1 MTTAEAQL
9 AEYRPALRKRILIS
23 SGMLHGARTV
33 HLIKDADSGRSF
45 EVGVKEYFLISRM
58 DGTRS
63 LEAIGADYAQ
73 EYGRRLGDT
82 NWQRILG
89 MLGSRGLL
97 QGTERASVTS
107 MSAGARSRK
116 RRKHARNSF
125 MRGDRRLVTDADATT
140 ARLHRATRFLLSPYA
155 MVPMLLMVAG
165 MEVVMLLH
173 LGEFVL
179 GAWGLL
185 RNPVLLAGA
194 GSLMWLSTTLH
205 ELAHGVTARHYGGH
219 VTEIGLRWRLPLIMM
234 YCEVGN
240 YLYLRTRGQRIATAV
255 AGAVMNLLFLLPFCA
270 AWLFV
275 PSDEATHDALGGMVF
290 LGSAQALAMLVPLPP
305 LDGYKIAA
313 QLAGATRL
321 AASSRTY
328 LALAVRRDPAAAA
341 YPRRARIA
349 YITYVLGTVL
359 VICALVAAVAA
370 LVLFLLTTL

>member
-1 MTTAEAQL
+1 MTAAPAQL
-9 AEYRPALRKRILIS
+9 AEYRPALRKKILIS

-33 HLIKDADSGRSF
+33 HLIKDTDSGRSF
-45 EVGVKEYFLISRM
+45 EVGVKEHFLISRM

-63 LEAIGADYAQ
+63 LEDIGTDYAR

-82 NWQRILG
+82 NWQGILG

-97 QGTERASVTS
+97 QGSERAPVTS
-107 MSAGARSRK
+107 MSAGARVKRK
-116 RRKHARNSF
+116 RKHARNSF

-140 ARLHRATRFLLSPYA
+140 ARLYRATRFLLTPYA
-155 MVPMLLMVAG
+155 MVPMLLMVAA
-165 MEVVMLLH
+165 MEGVMLLH

-179 GAWGLL
+179 GAWGML

-194 GSLMWLSTTLH
+194 GCLMWLSTTLH

-234 YCEVGN
+234 YCEVDN
-240 YLYLRTRGQRIATAV
+240 YLYLRTRWQRIATAV

-270 AWLFV
+270 VWLFV
-275 PSDEATHDALGGMVF
+275 PSDDATHDALGGLVF

-305 LDGYKIAA
+305 LDGYKIAG
-313 QLAGATRL
+313 QLAGATQL
-321 AASSRTY
+321 AADSRAY
-328 LALAVRRDPAAAA
+328 LVLAVRRDPAAAD

-349 YITYVLGTVL
+349 YLAYVLGTVL
-359 VICALVAAVAA
+359 VLCALVAAFAA
-370 LVLFLLTTL
+370 LALFLLTTL